1 MAPKRAAE
9 GAAAAS
15 SKDAQQAK
23 KRKGFRVGPD
33 NLPEGPWRRKV
44 EKKKLELIHKAKV
57 KKAYAKIKERELA
70 SQASSKARQPAAAAA
85 AAAAVAA
92 GPSTKE
98 ASKGASS
105 DDELDDVEEPQTTQ
119 ETSDSAITRTAISTE
134 AEAAAAAPAPATSG
148 LSSPTEATPAQP
160 LEGEIHPSRAE
171 MITNDGELPNPNT
184 VAVKRKRGAATA
196 TGSNAELPG
205 TRTASAPA
213 ASNGTEDAADAADRY
228 EPRKPRRPRKPGY
241 YEKQLAH
248 AEQKRA
254 EAEARRAEIQ
264 RRHEE
269 RERKTADRERYRR
282 AMAKARKGGQDGQRR
297 LGRESALLLE
307 KVKRIVGDSK

>member
-15 SKDAQQAK
+15 TRDAQQAK

-44 EKKKLELIHKAKV
+44 EKKKLELIHKAKI
-57 KKAYAKIKERELA
+57 KKAYAKIKEKELA
-70 SQASSKARQPAAAAA
+70 SQASSKAQQPAAAAA
-85 AAAAVAA
+85 AAA
-92 GPSTKE
+92 PTSTKE
-98 ASKGASS
+98 ASS
-105 DDELDDVEEPQTTQ
+105 DDELDDVQEPQTAK
-119 ETSDSAITRTAISTE
+119 EPSHSPAP
-134 AEAAAAAPAPATSG
+134 PAPAASEPSPSTDATSTG
-148 LSSPTEATPAQP
+148 AAPAQP

-171 MITNDGELPNPNT
+171 MLTNDGEPPNPNT
-184 VAVKRKRGAATA
+184 IAVKRKRGAATA
-196 TGSNAELPG
+196 TGSNADLPG
-205 TRTASAPA
+205 TRTATTA
-213 ASNGTEDAADAADRY
+213 ATSEDAEDTTVDRY

-264 RRHEE
+264 RRREE

-282 AMAKARKGGQDGQRR
+282 AMAKARKGGEDGQRR

-307 KVKRIVGDSK
+307 KVKRMVGDSK

>member
-15 SKDAQQAK
+15 PRDAQQAK

-44 EKKKLELIHKAKV
+44 EKKKLELIHKAKI
-57 KKAYAKIKERELA
+57 KKAYAKIKEKELA
-70 SQASSKARQPAAAAA
+70 SQASSKAQQPL

-92 GPSTKE
+92 APPTQE
-98 ASKGASS
+98 ASS
-105 DDELDDVEEPQTTQ
+105 DDELDDVQEPQTAKAP
-119 ETSDSAITRTAISTE
+119 SGSPAPAP
-134 AEAAAAAPAPATSG
+134 AASEPSPPTDAADTGAAPAP
-148 LSSPTEATPAQP
+148 P

-171 MITNDGELPNPNT
+171 MITNDGEPPNPNT
-184 VAVKRKRGAATA
+184 IAVKRKRGAATA

-205 TRTASAPA
+205 TRTTSTTTTTPDDA
-213 ASNGTEDAADAADRY
+213 EDAAAVDRY

-264 RRHEE
+264 RRREE

-282 AMAKARKGGQDGQRR
+282 AMAKARKGGEDGQRR

-307 KVKRIVGDSK
+307 KVKRMVGDSK

>member
-9 GAAAAS
+9 GAAAS
-15 SKDAQQAK
+15 FSKDAQQAK

-44 EKKKLELIHKAKV
+44 EKKKLELIHKAKI

-70 SQASSKARQPAAAAA
+70 SQASSKARQAATATAPT
-85 AAAAVAA
+85 AAVAA
-92 GPSTKE
+92 AAGSSAKE
-98 ASKGASS
+98 TSKEASS
-105 DDELDDVEEPQTTQ
+105 DDELDDVEEPQTAK
-119 ETSDSAITRTAISTE
+119 ETSDSPVTSTE
-134 AEAAAAAPAPATSG
+134 APPAPTPATSEP
-148 LSSPTEATPAQP
+148 SPPTDATPAQP
-160 LEGEIHPSRAE
+160 LEGEIHPSRIE
-171 MITNDGELPNPNT
+171 LITNDGELPNPNT
-184 VAVKRKRGAATA
+184 VAVKRRRAAAAA

-205 TRTASAPA
+205 TRTAPAPA
-213 ASNGTEDAADAADRY
+213 PSGGTEEAADAADRY
-228 EPRKPRRPRKPGY
+228 EPQKLRRPRKPGY

-264 RRHEE
+264 RRREE

-282 AMAKARKGGQDGQRR
+282 AMAKARKGGQDGHRR

>member
-9 GAAAAS
+9 GTAAAS
-15 SKDAQQAK
+15 PKDVQQAE

-44 EKKKLELIHKAKV
+44 EKKKQELIYKAKI
-57 KKAYAKIKERELA
+57 KKAYAKIKERELV
-70 SQASSKARQPAAAAA
+70 SQASSKAQQPAIATTTAAAAA
-85 AAAAVAA
+85 AAAAD
-92 GPSTKE
+92 PFTKE

-105 DDELDDVEEPQTTQ
+105 DDELDVEEPQTAK
-119 ETSDSAITRTAISTE
+119 ETPDSPATATSASTT
-134 AEAAAAAPAPATSG
+134 PAPAISEP
-148 LSSPTEATPAQP
+148 SPMTNATPAQP

-184 VAVKRKRGAATA
+184 VAVKRRHGGATA
-196 TGSNAELPG
+196 TGSNAEPPG
-205 TRTASAPA
+205 ARTASTTA
-213 ASNGTEDAADAADRY
+213 ASDCTEDAGDAADRY

-264 RRHEE
+264 RRREE

-282 AMAKARKGGQDGQRR
+282 AMAKARKGSENGQRR

-307 KVKRIVGDSK
+307 KVKRIVGDSN

>member
-9 GAAAAS
+9 GATAS
-15 SKDAQQAK
+15 SLKDGQQAK

-44 EKKKLELIHKAKV
+44 EKKKLELIHKAKI
-57 KKAYAKIKERELA
+57 KKAYAKIKQKELA
-70 SQASSKARQPAAAAA
+70 SQDSSKAQQHDTVAAAAPPA
-85 AAAAVAA
+85 
-92 GPSTKE
+92 KE
-98 ASKGASS
+98 ASS
-105 DDELDDVEEPQTTQ
+105 DDELDDVQEPQTR
-119 ETSDSAITRTAISTE
+119 EPSNSPEPVAR
-134 AEAAAAAPAPATSG
+134 EAAASKPSTDAASTGTIPALP
-148 LSSPTEATPAQP
+148 P

-171 MITNDGELPNPNT
+171 MLTNDGELPNPNT
-184 VAVKRKRGAATA
+184 VAVKRKRGAAAA
-196 TGSNAELPG
+196 TGSNADLPG
-205 TRTASAPA
+205 TRIATDAS
-213 ASNGTEDAADAADRY
+213 GDVVDAADATAADLY

-264 RRHEE
+264 RRREE

-282 AMAKARKGGQDGQRR
+282 AMAKARKGGEDGQRR

-307 KVKRIVGDSK
+307 KVKRMVGDSK

>member
-9 GAAAAS
+9 GVAAAS

-44 EKKKLELIHKAKV
+44 ERKKLELIHKAKV

-70 SQASSKARQPAAAAA
+70 SQASSKARQPAT
-85 AAAAVAA
+85 AAAVAA
-92 GPSTKE
+92 GPSTEE

-105 DDELDDVEEPQTTQ
+105 DDRIDDVEELQTAK
-119 ETSDSAITRTAISTE
+119 ETSDSPISTPVISTE
-134 AEAAAAAPAPATSG
+134 AEAAAAAPTSATLG
-148 LSSPTEATPAQP
+148 LSSPTDATPAQP

-184 VAVKRKRGAATA
+184 VAVKRRRGAATA

-213 ASNGTEDAADAADRY
+213 ASDGTGDVADAADRY

-254 EAEARRAEIQ
+254 EAETRRAEIQ
-264 RRHEE
+264 RRREE
-269 RERKTADRERYRR
+269 RERKMADRERYRR
-282 AMAKARKGGQDGQRR
+282 AMAKARKGSQDGQRR

>member
-15 SKDAQQAK
+15 PRDAQPAK

-44 EKKKLELIHKAKV
+44 EKKKLELIHKAKI
-57 KKAYAKIKERELA
+57 KKAYAKIKGKELA
-70 SQASSKARQPAAAAA
+70 SQASSKTQQPAAAAA
-85 AAAAVAA
+85 AAA
-92 GPSTKE
+92 SSKE
-98 ASKGASS
+98 ASS
-105 DDELDDVEEPQTTQ
+105 DDELDDVREPQPAK
-119 ETSDSAITRTAISTE
+119 EPSHSP
-134 AEAAAAAPAPATSG
+134 APAPAPAASEP
-148 LSSPTEATPAQP
+148 SPSPDAASTDATPAQP

-171 MITNDGELPNPNT
+171 MLTNDGEPPNPNT
-184 VAVKRKRGAATA
+184 IAVKRKRGAATA

-205 TRTASAPA
+205 TRTATTTTTTS
-213 ASNGTEDAADAADRY
+213 EDAQDATTAAVDRY
-228 EPRKPRRPRKPGY
+228 DPRKPRRPRKPGY

-264 RRHEE
+264 RRREE

-282 AMAKARKGGQDGQRR
+282 AMAKARKGGEDGQRR

-307 KVKRIVGDSK
+307 KVRRMVGDSK

>member
-15 SKDAQQAK
+15 PKDDQQAK

-44 EKKKLELIHKAKV
+44 EKKKLELIHKAKI

-70 SQASSKARQPAAAAA
+70 SQSSSKAQQPAAAAA
-85 AAAAVAA
+85 A

-98 ASKGASS
+98 ASS
-105 DDELDDVEEPQTTQ
+105 DDELDDVEEPQTAK
-119 ETSDSAITRTAISTE
+119 EPSDSSVTAT
-134 AEAAAAAPAPATSG
+134 APTPAPASATSEP
-148 LSSPTEATPAQP
+148 SSSTDATPAQP

-171 MITNDGELPNPNT
+171 MITNDGEPPKPNT

-205 TRTASAPA
+205 TRTPSAPG
-213 ASNGTEDAADAADRY
+213 ASDGAEDAAAGAGVADRY
-228 EPRKPRRPRKPGY
+228 EPRKPHRPRKPGY

-264 RRHEE
+264 RRREE

-282 AMAKARKGGQDGQRR
+282 AMAKARKGGEDGQRR

-307 KVKRIVGDSK
+307 KVKRIVADSK

>member
-9 GAAAAS
+9 GTTASS

-44 EKKKLELIHKAKV
+44 EKKKLELIHKAKI
-57 KKAYAKIKERELA
+57 KKAYAKIKDRELA
-70 SQASSKARQPAAAAA
+70 SQASSKARQPATAPSAAAG
-85 AAAAVAA
+85 A
-92 GPSTKE
+92 GSSAKE
-98 ASKGASS
+98 ASKEASS
-105 DDELDDVEEPQTTQ
+105 DDDLDEVETLQTAK
-119 ETSDSAITRTAISTE
+119 ETPDSPVTSTE
-134 AEAAAAAPAPATSG
+134 APPAPAPATSEP
-148 LSSPTEATPAQP
+148 SPPTDATPAQP
-160 LEGEIHPSRAE
+160 LEGEIHPSRVDL
-171 MITNDGELPNPNT
+171 ITNDGELPNPNT
-184 VAVKRKRGAATA
+184 VAVKRRRGAAAA

-213 ASNGTEDAADAADRY
+213 PSDGTEEAADAADRY

-264 RRHEE
+264 RRREE
-269 RERKTADRERYRR
+269 RERKTTDRERYRR